1 LIRFKRS
8 VYQAKYQY
16 LISILFILV
25 TAIACYLFSEILGY
39 QVVAL
44 LLLLVVSISA
54 ILFDIYPVLVAAL
67 LSALIL
73 NFFFIPPTL
82 TFNISTP
89 ENLLMFS
96 MYFVVAM
103 INAVLTFK
111 IRQVE
116 KKNRMQEEKEKSLKL
131 YNTLL
136 NSLSHEL
143 RTPISTIIGAID
155 TIKDADSKLSK
166 INLNELYS
174 EIEIAGF
181 RLNRQVQ
188 NLLNMS
194 RLEAGSLQP
203 KLDWCDVNEIIF
215 TIVNEIR
222 EEGPNHTIEFI
233 HDEELPLFKTDR
245 GLLEQILHSILHNSV
260 QHTPSHTKI
269 RIHVLNK
276 SDHCHISIQDSGP
289 GIPATE
295 AANVFQKFYRLSNS
309 RTGGTGLGLSI
320 AKGFTE
326 ALGGTIKLDE
336 KFEKGVNFIINIP
349 AQTSVITDMEHEQ
362 G

>member
-1 LIRFKRS
+1 MFI
-8 VYQAKYQY
+8 YQAKFQY

-25 TAIACYLFSEILGY
+25 TAVVCYLFSDILGY

-44 LLLLVVSISA
+44 ILLLVVSISA

-116 KKNRMQEEKEKSLKL
+116 KKNRIQEEKEKSLKL

-194 RLEAGSLQP
+194 RLEAGSS
-203 KLDWCDVNEIIF
+203 
-215 TIVNEIR
+215 T
-222 EEGPNHTIEFI
+222 
-233 HDEELPLFKTDR
+233 
-245 GLLEQILHSILHNSV
+245 
-260 QHTPSHTKI
+260 
-269 RIHVLNK
+269 
-276 SDHCHISIQDSGP
+276 
-289 GIPATE
+289 A
-295 AANVFQKFYRLSNS
+295 
-309 RTGGTGLGLSI
+309 
-320 AKGFTE
+320 
-326 ALGGTIKLDE
+326 
-336 KFEKGVNFIINIP
+336 
-349 AQTSVITDMEHEQ
+349 
-362 G
+362 